1 MTITSIQ
8 KLQSGKPGATITSNL
23 DELAIIRGLVVNAL
37 RHMPDVCETTST
49 RQRLKAM
56 SRALHKVYQ
65 KPKTQV
71 NIENLIQEV
80 RDLKSIQGQD
90 GTWNC
95 NPYMMGLYNGLE
107 LAIATLESREPI
119 YRNKPETG
127 WLNDRLPDW
136 IKDAPVATLDAEQE
150 GKLKAAIESVSKL
163 KNPPAVFAEYTG
175 KQWSLDKGVETAC
188 AAILSGM
195 PPRFTYQEFADRV
208 VKSGLTTDHEAREI
222 LASLLDIS
230 KEWMSDHVERVVKK
244 VGVVHRRP
252 ITLILHGMPT
262 PFARTQFID
271 EALDHGYTIDEI
283 SKWLN
288 KWLDNNP
295 WYKLDTKTDT
305 VVSISDLKD
314 CSPGIANAKT
324 LDEVRG
330 PNRAERDWMD
340 RQCGAIDP
348 KSIPNPDYVPVS
360 TPAPE
365 PTPKPTPTPTP
376 KRTLW
381 SIYNDMPNAFASTA
395 FVKKSSNHGV
405 ETTKAT
411 DFLIA
416 LSRLDVIWR
425 REDGLF
431 VKTVTPNSRNIT
443 MLIGLIGQ

>member
-8 KLQSGKPGATITSNL
+8 KLPSGKTGATITSNL

-56 SRALHKVYQ
+56 SRALHKGYKEPVL
-65 KPKTQV
+65 V
-71 NIENLIQEV
+71 G
-80 RDLKSIQGQD
+80 SINYGSSS
-90 GTWNC
+90 T
-95 NPYMMGLYNGLE
+95 
-107 LAIATLESREPI
+107 
-119 YRNKPETG
+119 
-127 WLNDRLPDW
+127 
-136 IKDAPVATLDAEQE
+136 ATLDAEQE

-175 KQWSLDKGVETAC
+175 KHWSLDKGVETAC

-208 VKSGLTTDHEAREI
+208 TSVGLATDNEAREI
-222 LASLLDIS
+222 LVSLLNGS
-230 KEWMSDHVERVVKK
+230 KEWVANPIDRVV
-244 VGVVHRRP
+244 RRAVIIP
-252 ITLILHGMPT
+252 ITRKSLGIIWIKIPT
-262 PFARTQFID
+262 PFARTKFID

-360 TPAPE
+360 TPAP
-365 PTPKPTPTPTP
+365 TPTP

-395 FVKKSSNHGV
+395 FVKKSNNHSV

-411 DFLIA
+411 DFLLA